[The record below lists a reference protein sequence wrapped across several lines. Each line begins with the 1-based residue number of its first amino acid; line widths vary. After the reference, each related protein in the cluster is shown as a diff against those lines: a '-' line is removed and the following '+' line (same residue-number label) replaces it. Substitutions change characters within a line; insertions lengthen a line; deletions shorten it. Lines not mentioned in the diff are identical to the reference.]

1 MTQQTKSALERL
13 EDLEKSYRLLAGQV
27 ATGGASAQ
35 SQNQIAN
42 LIQALTGVSSMV
54 SALTDALV
62 SKGLI
67 AESDILQSLK
77 NNNEKRKKEI
87 EEKMIEGGLFTDSD
101 IVASDSVV
109 SISEHQNGESVV
121 ARDILD
127 MAQMPEETKQ
137 MFLGKKLGEEVV
149 KGNEIYKVLR
159 VLSPV
164 SSGGI
169 ESSESSVSQ

>member
-1 MTQQTKSALERL
+1 MSQSKTALERL
-13 EDLEKSYRLLAGQV
+13 EDLEKMYSTLAGAL
-27 ATGGASAQ
+27 ATGGSSAQ

-87 EEKMIEGGLFTDSD
+87 EEKMVQGGLFTDGD
-101 IVASDSVV
+101 TVNADSVV

-127 MAQMPEETKQ
+127 MAQMPEDTKN
-137 MFLGKKLGEEVV
+137 MFVGKKIGEEIS
-149 KGNEIYKVLR
+149 KDNEVYKVLR
-159 VLSPV
+159 VLNPV
-164 SSGGI
+164 TSGGVGT
-169 ESSESSVSQ
+169 SEASLS